1 MVEDQLYTVHTKLIQ
16 IKMAKQKQ
24 KMHFGSIERFHTP
37 IRRKLE
43 KSDGKYIKSG
53 EDNLFPQ
60 YCIDLYNRSTLNA
73 SCINSIVQGIIGDG
87 LTSNYDFALSKANG
101 YGQSWNDIFSMVS
114 LDYYLHGSFALEI
127 IYSRDKSK
135 IAAVHH
141 LDYSFIRAKEKDSRG
156 RVPGY
161 FINDNWGKYWAP
173 NKEYDYLPA
182 FNWDKR
188 HEEES
193 QIFVTK
199 GFTPGQ
205 TTYGL
210 PSYVS
215 ALRICELDT
224 QIDLFH
230 SSNISNGLTPSLA
243 ITTYMNGTETD
254 VKNVEEM
261 LRANYSG
268 ASNSGKLLF
277 MDVADKEFAP
287 DITVLDPA
295 TTDTY
300 YTTINDLVTQKILT
314 AHRITSPLLLGIQQP
329 GSLGNRSEMIDARLL
344 FDHNVIMPL
353 QQQVL
358 KQLEAILNYNYEGIV
373 LGVETKSLFM
383 DGDIEEEVITSV
395 EVTDEENEDIQKED
409 INPELT

>member
-1 MVEDQLYTVHTKLIQ
+1 MVLIILIQ
-16 IKMAKQKQ
+16 IKMAKKKE
-24 KMHFGSIERFHTP
+24 KMHFGSIERFSTP
-37 IRRKLE
+37 IRRNLE

-60 YCIDLYNRSTLNA
+60 YIIDLYNRSTLNA
-73 SCINSIVQGIIGDG
+73 SCINSIVQGIIGEG
-87 LTSNYDFALSKANG
+87 LTSNYEFALTKANG
-101 YGQSWNDIFSMVS
+101 YSQSWNDIFSMVS

-141 LDYSFIRAKEKDSRG
+141 LDYSFIRAKQKDSRG
-156 RVPGY
+156 FVPGY
-161 FINDNWGKYWAP
+161 YINDNWGKYWAP
-173 NKEYDYLPA
+173 NKEYDYLPV

-193 QIFVTK
+193 QIFVVK
-199 GFTPGQ
+199 SFTPGQ
-205 TTYGL
+205 TTYCL

-215 ALRICELDT
+215 ALRIAELDT

-230 SSNISNGLTPSLA
+230 SSNISNGLAPSLA
-243 ITTYMNGTETD
+243 ITTYSNGTETD

-261 LRANYSG
+261 LRANYGG
-268 ASNSGKLLF
+268 AANAGNLIY
-277 MDVADKEFAP
+277 MDVPDKESAP
-287 DITVLDPA
+287 DITAINPA

-344 FDHNVIMPL
+344 FEHNVIEPL
-353 QQQVL
+353 QQEVL
-358 KQLEAILNYNYEGIV
+358 KQLEGILSYNYEGII

-383 DGDIEEEVITSV
+383 DGEIEEEVITSV
-395 EVTDEENEDIQKED
+395 EVTDEENEQVQKQDIT
-409 INPELT
+409 PEIT